1 MIFSNYIK
9 LYHIC
14 ITVEPVRHTKGPGK
28 CVDCTGCQN
37 LSNPTHQG
45 TREVCRI
52 VQDVRTSLIRHTKGP
67 GKCVELYRMSKY
79 SGFILV
85 NRNTLGSYIFVGK
98 TQVSDCTSS
107 TVRSFRKSYGLDMG
121 TTTRTNLNI
130 PV

>member
-52 VQDVRTSLIRHTKGP
+52 VQDVEILRFYFS
-67 GKCVELYRMSKY
+67 EQKY
-79 SGFILV
+79 FGIIHFCRKNSGVRLHKFHCTFI
-85 NRNTLGSYIFVGK
+85 
-98 TQVSDCTSS
+98 
-107 TVRSFRKSYGLDMG
+107 
-121 TTTRTNLNI
+121 
-130 PV
+130 